1 MLTAL
6 VIFII
11 TYVFIGL
18 RQIPQVHIDRP
29 AGALVGAV
37 LMVVFGVL
45 TLDQAFSAV
54 DLHTLLL
61 LLGMMIITV
70 YLRVAGFFELMA
82 DKILSRSRT
91 PLQLLIFI
99 SLSAGVL
106 SALFVNDTICLL
118 YTPIV
123 LAITVQL
130 GVNPMPYLLTLATA
144 SNIGSV
150 MTVTGN
156 PQNMLIG
163 IYSQILYL
171 TFLAALFPVAVA
183 GLAISVAVIWFLY
196 RKEMKPDAFSARP
209 AMPAYEVRKPLL
221 ARSLVV
227 CAVILAAFSLG
238 YPYSLTA
245 IAGAV
250 VLLLIGGI
258 RTERILEGVD
268 WTLLLFFAGLFIV
281 MRGVEVSGLAATVIE
296 KAGDLSTL
304 SPINRIAGLSAIS
317 VVLSNLVSNVPAVM
331 LLKPLMLSLG
341 SDHFL
346 WLALAMS
353 STLAG
358 NFTLIGSVANL
369 IVAQQARKRIEIGFM
384 EYFRAGALITA
395 LTIAVGI
402 LVLAIEVKIAQ
413 GAEIPAAASREKKMT
428 VTVVPSNPAEAQRTF
443 RVVLLCD
450 TMQLRT
456 RGLQGFRRLQADEA
470 AFFVF
475 DKQEEVTFWMGSVSY
490 AIDIIFVGPDHKVV
504 RTYANC
510 RPGSRDLYPSGQA
523 IKWVIETAA
532 GSGIKAG
539 DRVSINADF
548 GLRNAE

>member
-1 MLTAL
+1 VLTAL

-18 RQIPQVHIDRP
+18 RQIPRVHIDRP

-99 SLSAGVL
+99 ALSAGLL

-130 GVNPMPYLLTLATA
+130 GVNPMPYLLALATA

-163 IYSQILYL
+163 IYSKIPYL
-171 TFLAALFPVAVA
+171 TFLGALFPVAIA
-183 GLAISVAVIWFLY
+183 GLAISVVVIWLLY
-196 RKEMKPDAFSARP
+196 RNEMKPDAFSTRP
-209 AMPAYEVRKPLL
+209 AMPEYEVSKPLL
-221 ARSLVV
+221 ARALLV
-227 CAVILAAFSLG
+227 CAAILVAFSLG
-238 YPYSLTA
+238 YPYSLSA

-281 MRGVEVSGLAATVIE
+281 MRGVEVSGLAAVVLE
-296 KAGDLSTL
+296 KAGDLSSL
-304 SPINRIAGLSAIS
+304 SPTGRIAGLSVIS
-317 VVLSNLVSNVPAVM
+317 MVLSNLVSNVPAVM

-395 LTIAVGI
+395 LTIVVGI
-402 LVLAIEVKIAQ
+402 LVLAIEVKMAQ
-413 GAEIPAAASREKKMT
+413 GAEIPLAYAQEKPLT
-428 VTVVPSNPAEAQRTF
+428 VTVVPSSPAAAKQTF

-450 TMQLRT
+450 TMQSRT
-456 RGLQGFRRLQADEA
+456 RGLQGFRKLQANEA
-470 AFFVF
+470 ALFIF
-475 DKQEEVTFWMGSVSY
+475 DNQEKVTFWMGSVSY
-490 AIDIIFVGPDHKVV
+490 AIDIIFVGPDEKVV
-504 RTYANC
+504 RTYADC
-510 RPGSRDLYPSGQA
+510 RPGSRDLYPSGRA
-523 IKWVIETAA
+523 IKWVVETAA
-532 GSGIKAG
+532 GSGIKTG
-539 DRVSINADF
+539 DRVRI
-548 GLRNAE
+548 E

>member
-1 MLTAL
+1 VLTAL

-18 RQIPQVHIDRP
+18 RQIPRVHIDRP

-99 SLSAGVL
+99 ALSAGLL

-130 GVNPMPYLLTLATA
+130 GVNPMPYLLALATA

-163 IYSQILYL
+163 IYSKIPYL
-171 TFLAALFPVAVA
+171 TFLGALFPVAIA
-183 GLAISVAVIWFLY
+183 GLAISVVVIWLLY
-196 RKEMKPDAFSARP
+196 RNEMKPDAFSTRP
-209 AMPAYEVRKPLL
+209 AMPEYEVSKPLL
-221 ARSLVV
+221 ARALLV
-227 CAVILAAFSLG
+227 CAAILVAFSLG
-238 YPYSLTA
+238 YPYSLSA

-281 MRGVEVSGLAATVIE
+281 MRGVEVSGLAAVVIE

-304 SPINRIAGLSAIS
+304 SPTGRIAGLSVIS
-317 VVLSNLVSNVPAVM
+317 MVLSNLVSNVPAVM

-395 LTIAVGI
+395 LTIVVGI
-402 LVLAIEVKIAQ
+402 LVLAIEVKMAQ
-413 GAEIPAAASREKKMT
+413 GAEIPLAYAQEKPLT
-428 VTVVPSNPAEAQRTF
+428 VTVVPSSPAAAKQTF

-450 TMQLRT
+450 TMQSRT
-456 RGLQGFRRLQADEA
+456 RGLQGFRKLQANEA
-470 AFFVF
+470 ALFIF
-475 DKQEEVTFWMGSVSY
+475 DNQEKVTFWMGSVSY
-490 AIDIIFVGPDHKVV
+490 AIDIIFVGPDEKVV
-504 RTYANC
+504 RTYADC
-510 RPGSRDLYPSGQA
+510 RPGSRDLYPSGRA
-523 IKWVIETAA
+523 IKWVVETAA
-532 GSGIKAG
+532 GSGIKTG
-539 DRVSINADF
+539 DRVRI
-548 GLRNAE
+548 E

>member
-1 MLTAL
+1 VLTAL

-11 TYVFIGL
+11 TYVLIGL

-29 AGALVGAV
+29 AGALVGAA

-99 SLSAGVL
+99 SLSAGLL

-130 GVNPMPYLLTLATA
+130 GVNPMPYLLALATA
-144 SNIGSV
+144 SN
-150 MTVTGN
+150 
-156 PQNMLIG
+156 
-163 IYSQILYL
+163 
-171 TFLAALFPVAVA
+171 
-183 GLAISVAVIWFLY
+183 
-196 RKEMKPDAFSARP
+196 
-209 AMPAYEVRKPLL
+209 
-221 ARSLVV
+221 
-227 CAVILAAFSLG
+227 
-238 YPYSLTA
+238 
-245 IAGAV
+245 
-250 VLLLIGGI
+250 
-258 RTERILEGVD
+258 
-268 WTLLLFFAGLFIV
+268 
-281 MRGVEVSGLAATVIE
+281 
-296 KAGDLSTL
+296 
-304 SPINRIAGLSAIS
+304 
-317 VVLSNLVSNVPAVM
+317 
-331 LLKPLMLSLG
+331 
-341 SDHFL
+341 
-346 WLALAMS
+346 
-353 STLAG
+353 
-358 NFTLIGSVANL
+358 

-395 LTIAVGI
+395 LTIAAGI

-413 GAEIPAAASREKKMT
+413 GAEIPAAAPREKKMT
-428 VTVVPSNPAEAQRTF
+428 VTVVPSNPAAARRTF

-456 RGLQGFRRLQADEA
+456 RGLQGFRTLQADEA

>member
-18 RQIPQVHIDRP
+18 RQIPRVHIDRP

-99 SLSAGVL
+99 ALSAGLL

-130 GVNPMPYLLTLATA
+130 GVNPMPYLLALATA

-163 IYSQILYL
+163 IYSKIPYL
-171 TFLAALFPVAVA
+171 TFLGALFPVAIA
-183 GLAISVAVIWFLY
+183 GLAISVVVIWLLY
-196 RKEMKPDAFSARP
+196 RNEMKPDAFSTRP
-209 AMPAYEVRKPLL
+209 AMPEYEVSKPLL
-221 ARSLVV
+221 ARALLV
-227 CAVILAAFSLG
+227 CAAILVAFSLG
-238 YPYSLTA
+238 YPYSLSA

-281 MRGVEVSGLAATVIE
+281 MRGVEVSGLAAVVIE

-304 SPINRIAGLSAIS
+304 SPTGRIAGLSVIS
-317 VVLSNLVSNVPAVM
+317 MVLSNLVSNVPAVM

-395 LTIAVGI
+395 LTIVVGI
-402 LVLAIEVKIAQ
+402 LVLAIEVKMAQ
-413 GAEIPAAASREKKMT
+413 GAEIPLAYAQEKPLT
-428 VTVVPSNPAEAQRTF
+428 VTVVPSSPAAAKQTF

-450 TMQLRT
+450 TMQSRT
-456 RGLQGFRRLQADEA
+456 RGLQGFRKLQANEA
-470 AFFVF
+470 ALFIF
-475 DKQEEVTFWMGSVSY
+475 DNQEKVTFWMGSVSY
-490 AIDIIFVGPDHKVV
+490 AIDIIFVGPDEKVV
-504 RTYANC
+504 RTYADC
-510 RPGSRDLYPSGQA
+510 RPGSRDLYPSGRA
-523 IKWVIETAA
+523 IKWVVETAA
-532 GSGIKAG
+532 GSGIKTG
-539 DRVSINADF
+539 DRVRI
-548 GLRNAE
+548 E